1 MLELKRAGL
10 YIANGKNTS
19 VLIKVAGEAPMLE
32 IISGVVLNDME
43 RDGTVTVLG
52 KDDLIIQDILTNPKK
67 YVFDYPAVSN
77 DITGIPFGRSK
88 EEMKDIEDIEFE
100 KWLDKYQEFKALY
113 PDNYKVKLQISLINE
128 GFTINQADLIIAK
141 LEKTYRVRMI
151 S

>member
-77 DITGIPFGRSK
+77 DISGIPFGRNT
-88 EEMKDIEDIEFE
+88 EELKNIEDIEFE
-100 KWLDKYQEFKALY
+100 RWLDTYQEYKTMY
-113 PDNYKVKLQISLINE
+113 PNNYNVKLQISLINE
-128 GFTINQADLIIAK
+128 GFTINQADLIITK

>member
-77 DITGIPFGRSK
+77 DISGIPFGRNT
-88 EEMKDIEDIEFE
+88 EELKDIEDIEFE
-100 KWLDKYQEFKALY
+100 RWLDKYQEYKTMY
-113 PDNYKVKLQISLINE
+113 PNNYNVKLQIGLINE
-128 GFTINQADLIIAK
+128 GFTINQADLIITK

>member
-52 KDDLIIQDILTNPKK
+52 KDDLIIQDILANPKK

-77 DITGIPFGRSK
+77 DISGIPFGRST
-88 EEMKDIEDIEFE
+88 EESKDIEDIEFE
-100 KWLDKYQEFKALY
+100 RWLDKYQEYKTMY
-113 PDNYKVKLQISLINE
+113 PNNYNVKLQIGLINE
-128 GFTINQADLIIAK
+128 GFTINQADLIITK

>member
-77 DITGIPFGRSK
+77 DISGIPFGRNTK
-88 EEMKDIEDIEFE
+88 ELKNIEGIEFE
-100 KWLDKYQEFKALY
+100 RWLDKYQEYKTMY
-113 PDNYKVKLQISLINE
+113 PNNYNVKLQISLINE